1 MKALA
6 LLAMAAPVE
15 RPDDGAGAIAAA
27 KAGDLAVFESLM
39 RQHQRLV
46 LVTAVR
52 LLGKLE
58 DAQDAS
64 QEVFLRL
71 YRNLGKIGAVE
82 NVTGWLYRV
91 TVNVCHDMTRK
102 RPAQVGVDEIPELV
116 DTGADPQQ
124 SATRAERQRA
134 LRMSLRFLS
143 EKERAAPFMN
153 CQEWEERIALYAA
166 RDAAPGE
173 AAETERHIAGCAG
186 CQVFSSGMKQ
196 SLEWLREAHQEEIA
210 PAHYAAVRA
219 RVMAE
224 LERGRAPWWRQ
235 VWVYGVGLAAV
246 AVLVMMVRPHA
257 ETARVAMVMPA
268 AVVESA
274 ADAGQGA
281 GSRPGG
287 LPHREVGR
295 RKRLPHHQPETVLVK
310 LETDN
315 PDVVIYWMAEK
326 KGD

>member
-15 RPDDGAGAIAAA
+15 RPDDGARAIAAA
-27 KAGDLAVFESLM
+27 KAGDLAAFESLM
-39 RQHQRLV
+39 RQHQRQV
-46 LVTAVR
+46 LVTA
-52 LLGKLE
+52 
-58 DAQDAS
+58 
-64 QEVFLRL
+64 LRL
-71 YRNLGKIGAVE
+71 
-82 NVTGWLYRV
+82 
-91 TVNVCHDMTRK
+91 
-102 RPAQVGVDEIPELV
+102 
-116 DTGADPQQ
+116 
-124 SATRAERQRA
+124 
-134 LRMSLRFLS
+134 
-143 EKERAAPFMN
+143 
-153 CQEWEERIALYAA
+153 
-166 RDAAPGE
+166 
-173 AAETERHIAGCAG
+173 
-186 CQVFSSGMKQ
+186 
-196 SLEWLREAHQEEIA
+196 
-210 PAHYAAVRA
+210 
-219 RVMAE
+219 MAE
-224 LERGRAPWWRQ
+224 LERGRAAWWRQ

-268 AVVESA
+268 AVVEIA

-295 RKRLPHHQPETVLVK
+295 RKRLPHRQAETILVK